1 MAHYFK
7 IFKPYGM
14 LSQFIYNQKQRRS
27 KRLLGELGD
36 FPEATMAV
44 GRLDEDSE
52 GLLFLTTDGKFSYK
66 ITSTNVEKEY
76 WAQVDGIISD
86 EAIEALSQGVEISI
100 HGKAYQTL
108 PCQVKRILP
117 PENLPERAKRIR
129 SEAHGP
135 TSWISILLTEGK
147 YRQVRKMTAKV
158 GFPTLRLVRY
168 RIGNET
174 IVGMSSEEV
183 QNVDLKHFE

>member
-14 LSQFIYNQKQRRS
+14 LSQFIYNQKQRKN

-36 FPEATMAV
+36 FPKGTMAV
-44 GRLDEDSE
+44 GRLDENSE

-76 WAQVDGIISD
+76 WAQVDGIIS
-86 EAIEALSQGVEISI
+86 EKEVEKLSKGIQISI

-108 PCQVKRILP
+108 PCQVKLISP
-117 PENLPERAKRIR
+117 PKNLPERAKRIR
-129 SEAHGP
+129 NEAHGP
-135 TSWISILLTEGK
+135 TSWISIILTEGK
-147 YRQVRKMTAKV
+147 YRQVRKMTAKI
-158 GFPTLRLVRY
+158 GFPTLRLIRY
-168 RIGNET
+168 RIG
-174 IVGMSSEEV
+174 EE
-183 QNVDLKHFE
+183 